1 MKFPHEN
8 SGSKCNICGEDSVF
22 FSTAQVIRYKA
33 AYYECL
39 GCGSLQ
45 IKNPHWV
52 KEAHSRAISILDTG
66 LVARCLSA
74 SRLIGTFLFLEGRG
88 RAPGID
94 WAGGTGLLTRL
105 LRDQGYQVKTFDSYA
120 DGELAVGFV
129 SEGKNLS
136 CPMDFLSAIEC
147 FEHLEDPTSVF
158 MDLVVNKEYF
168 IFTTELLPSP
178 TPDPMAKDWWYY
190 MPESGQHITFAT
202 SNGLDKLSKILGF
215 RCYSTIGSLHIFS
228 RNKLRLLT
236 RVILSKKITRA
247 VSIIVIP
254 EILNRKY
261 SLTWSDKEE
270 LTKLL

>member
-1 MKFPHEN
+1 MKSTHEN
-8 SGSKCNICGEDSVF
+8 SGFKCNICGEDSVL
-22 FSTAQVIRYKA
+22 FSIAQVIRYKA
-33 AYYECL
+33 EYYKCL

-45 IKNPHWV
+45 IKNPHWIQ
-52 KEAHSRAISILDTG
+52 EAHERAISILDTG

-74 SRLIGTFLFLEGRG
+74 SRLIGTLLFLEGRG
-88 RAPGID
+88 RSPGID

-120 DGELAVGFV
+120 GGELAVGFV
-129 SEGKNLS
+129 SDGKNLS
-136 CPMDFLSAIEC
+136 GPMDFLSAIEC
-147 FEHLEDPTSVF
+147 FEHLEDPISTF

-168 IFTTELLPSP
+168 IFTTELLPNP
-178 TPDPMAKDWWYY
+178 APDPVAKNWWYY

-202 SNGLDKLSKILGF
+202 SSGLDKLSKILGF

-236 RVILSKKITRA
+236 RVMLSKKMTRA
-247 VSIIVIP
+247 ASIIVIP
-254 EILNRKY
+254 EILNRKF